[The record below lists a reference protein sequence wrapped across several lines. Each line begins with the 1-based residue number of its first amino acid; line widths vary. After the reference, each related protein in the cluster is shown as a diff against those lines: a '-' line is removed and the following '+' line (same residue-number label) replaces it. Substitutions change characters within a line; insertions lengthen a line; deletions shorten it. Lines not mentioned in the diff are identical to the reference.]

1 MNWGP
6 IARHI
11 ATAIG
16 IAFVAVASVAIV
28 INLLMIFF

>member
-1 MNWGP
+1 MSAGP

-16 IAFVAVASVAIV
+16 ITFVVVASVAIV
-28 INLLMIFF
+28 VNLLMMVF

>member
-16 IAFVAVASVAIV
+16 ITFVVVASVAIMV
-28 INLLMIFF
+28 SLFMAVF

>member
-16 IAFVAVASVAIV
+16 ITFVIVASVAIV
-28 INLLMIFF
+28 IRLLMLIF

>member
-6 IARHI
+6 IARQT

-28 INLLMIFF
+28 INLLIMFF

>member
-1 MNWGP
+1 MNRGP

-16 IAFVAVASVAIV
+16 IAFVVVASVAIV
-28 INLLMIFF
+28 INLLMMVF